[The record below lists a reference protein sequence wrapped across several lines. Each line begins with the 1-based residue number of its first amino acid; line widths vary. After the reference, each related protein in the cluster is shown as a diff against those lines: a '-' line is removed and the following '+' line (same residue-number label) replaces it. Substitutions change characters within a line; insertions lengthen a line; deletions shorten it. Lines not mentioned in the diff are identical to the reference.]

1 MGKPY
6 EVLTS
11 ITDPYLD
18 YFGKFSFLKFGMM
31 DFSPVAGVLLLVIVL
46 DILNTL
52 SSYGTITFGIVMS
65 IILTAAWSAV
75 NFLITFFIIL
85 TLIRLVTGLLNPTSR
100 SPLMTTLET
109 ILSPLTNFSYNKIFK
124 NSNVAYMTALGV
136 TGGILLGAL
145 LGGNALFNYL
155 AAYLARLPF

>member
-6 EVLTS
+6 EVLSS
-11 ITDPYLD
+11 ITDPYLN
-18 YFGKFSFLKFGMM
+18 YFGKVPFLKFGMM

-52 SSYGTITFGIVMS
+52 SSYGTITMGIVLS

-100 SPLMTTLET
+100 SPLMSTLET

-124 NSNVAYMTALGV
+124 SSNVTYMTALGV
-136 TGGILLGAL
+136 TGAILLATLL
-145 LGGNALFNYL
+145 LGNSLFNFLAVYL
-155 AAYLARLPF
+155 SQLPF